1 MYQKM
6 KESGLTDISFDM
18 HLTLW
23 GQYPVLSHPESP
35 RGPLGGVLQEL
46 TARWQAN
53 SAPTWVPSGLT
64 VRMAVMGDLIAVTS
78 LAYAT
83 V

>member
-53 SAPTWVPSGLT
+53 SASNLS
-64 VRMAVMGDLIAVTS
+64 S
-78 LAYAT
+78 LRAHCQDGCNG
-83 V
+83 

>member
-6 KESGLTDISFDM
+6 KESGLTDVSFDM

-23 GQYPVLSHPESP
+23 GQYLVLSHPESP
-35 RGPLGGVLQEL
+35 RGALGGVLQKL

-53 SAPTWVPSGLT
+53 SASNLSALRAHCQDGCNV
-64 VRMAVMGDLIAVTS
+64 VT
-78 LAYAT
+78 
-83 V
+83 

>member
-53 SAPTWVPSGLT
+53 SAPT
-64 VRMAVMGDLIAVTS
+64 
-78 LAYAT
+78 
-83 V
+83 